1 MTQENMVNS
10 ECKVVHVGRL
20 DRGREDS
27 QTARIIGAYC
37 TYCTDLLA
45 AVTSRDS
52 KR

>member
-1 MTQENMVNS
+1 MVNS